1 MGVNLEIFPIKD
13 KSLQLQ
19 LRNLTTRTSDEFDGG
34 FYFISELIIQGE
46 NFYLKIKEIEL
57 NLRFYLEWLALCD
70 NDPNVDELV
79 SLDGRF
85 EIVVNKKNKHFTM
98 NFIYSEIDYN
108 ELICIKMQF
117 ENDEIISFKKK
128 LQKFIDCYN

>member
-1 MGVNLEIFPIKD
+1 MDSFTIKD
-13 KSLQLQ
+13 KSIQLEF
-19 LRNLTTRTSDEFDGG
+19 RNLTTSPSDEFDGG

-70 NDPNVDELV
+70 SDPNVEELV

-85 EIVVNKKNKHFTM
+85 EIVTNKKNKHFTM
-98 NFIYSEIDYN
+98 NFIYSEIDYD

-117 ENDEIISFKKK
+117 EKDEFISFKKK

>member
-1 MGVNLEIFPIKD
+1 MEIFPIKD

-85 EIVVNKKNKHFTM
+85 ESVVNKKNKHFTM
-98 NFIYSEIDYN
+98 NFIYSEIDYD

>member
-98 NFIYSEIDYN
+98 NFIYSEIDYD